1 MFSNYVSLKSSLHS
15 LNTIYEFLKKS
26 DYKKDVKVN
35 NLNIDDYFEKILFND
50 LDFSFDDKIIFKK
63 ANFEINE
70 GQKIAIL
77 GPSGSG
83 KSTLINILIGI
94 LSKNSGRIYLNN
106 KEINSNEQ
114 LTQHFKD
121 IIAIIPQKPI
131 LMESTLRKYYFK

>member
-63 ANFEINE
+63 ANFEITK

-83 KSTLINILIGI
+83 KST
-94 LSKNSGRIYLNN
+94 R
-106 KEINSNEQ
+106 
-114 LTQHFKD
+114 
-121 IIAIIPQKPI
+121 
-131 LMESTLRKYYFK
+131 